1 MRHTFFVIT
10 PYYVLNDCRVISE
23 YRVQCISFLTLVTPY
38 IIGGKERR
46 EGSHALDNKTT
57 VVGIFS
63 SRIMQSKTNADG
75 AGKQSS
81 NSLSTALTIKNNCEP
96 EGKETGTEGEGNK
109 L

>member
-1 MRHTFFVIT
+1 MIT
-10 PYYVLNDCRVISE
+10 PSC
-23 YRVQCISFLTLVTPY
+23 LTLVTPY
-38 IIGGKERR
+38 TTGGKELK
-46 EGSHALDNKTT
+46 EASHALDNKTT

-63 SRIMQSKTNADG
+63 SRITHSKISADG

-81 NSLSTALTIKNNCEP
+81 NSLSTTLTIKNNCEP